1 MRPGL
6 FGWGKEKV
14 EVLELLAFWKPE
26 QQAAHRFRIWRPLA
40 SASSLY
46 KNHPLPAIFSL
57 KILKTP
63 NSFLL
68 KKFCKNSKIGN
79 IVIKGGE
86 EKMEEIF
93 KNLKV
98 GKKFRYAFG
107 IILLLFVVTIL
118 VAVIASEIIQH
129 DFKVFYKE
137 SYQNSMTQ
145 MEIRKDLQ
153 VVGKM
158 VLWSMTTED
167 EAEGEFYL
175 ESAEEY
181 AQSVATHVEKLKQG
195 FQNSTLLQQL
205 DRAMEEMKTYRTEL
219 TELATANRNQEALEL
234 FNGAYNTATENIQNI
249 LITIGEEL
257 DNSAE
262 KRYKEANLTGIISL
276 IFMLT
281 VGAGS
286 IIFALRL
293 GAVLTRIFKEPIQE
307 IEQATYQLR
316 NGDLNIQIEYQ
327 SEDELGGLIKNFRD
341 ACGGLHEIIQDAG
354 ELLSEMAEG
363 NFNVKTEKE
372 EKYVGEFVR
381 LVESMRKLNRQL
393 DATLRRINEA
403 SEQVALGAG
412 QLAES
417 AQSLAEGATDQ
428 AGAVEELTATIES
441 VSAMAEQSAE
451 AAQNEADRI
460 LQAKEDAEKSREEL
474 KVLTEA
480 MERINATSMEIQNII
495 GAIEDIASQTNL
507 LSLNASIEAARAGE
521 AGRGFAVVADQIGKL
536 ASDSAQSAVDTRELI
551 EKSIVEIEHGNV
563 ITEKTVK
570 VLEGI
575 LGSMGTFAE
584 TATESSVASV
594 SQAKMLKEVEVGIE
608 QIAAV
613 VESNSASAEQTSATS
628 EELSAQSDNLKGL
641 VGQFQLRQIQE

>member
-1 MRPGL
+1 ML
-6 FGWGKEKV
+6 F
-14 EVLELLAFWKPE
+14 
-26 QQAAHRFRIWRPLA
+26 R
-40 SASSLY
+40 S
-46 KNHPLPAIFSL
+46 
-57 KILKTP
+57 
-63 NSFLL
+63 
-68 KKFCKNSKIGN
+68 
-79 IVIKGGE
+79 
-86 EKMEEIF
+86 EEIF

>member
-1 MRPGL
+1 M
-6 FGWGKEKV
+6 
-14 EVLELLAFWKPE
+14 
-26 QQAAHRFRIWRPLA
+26 
-40 SASSLY
+40 
-46 KNHPLPAIFSL
+46 
-57 KILKTP
+57 
-63 NSFLL
+63 
-68 KKFCKNSKIGN
+68 
-79 IVIKGGE
+79 IKGGE

-584 TATESSVASV
+584 TATESSAASV

>member
-1 MRPGL
+1 
-6 FGWGKEKV
+6 
-14 EVLELLAFWKPE
+14 
-26 QQAAHRFRIWRPLA
+26 
-40 SASSLY
+40 
-46 KNHPLPAIFSL
+46 
-57 KILKTP
+57 
-63 NSFLL
+63 
-68 KKFCKNSKIGN
+68 
-79 IVIKGGE
+79 
-86 EKMEEIF
+86 MEEIF

-341 ACGGLHEIIQDAG
+341 ACGGLHEIIQDVG

-584 TATESSVASV
+584 TATESSAASV

>member
-1 MRPGL
+1 M
-6 FGWGKEKV
+6 
-14 EVLELLAFWKPE
+14 
-26 QQAAHRFRIWRPLA
+26 
-40 SASSLY
+40 
-46 KNHPLPAIFSL
+46 
-57 KILKTP
+57 
-63 NSFLL
+63 
-68 KKFCKNSKIGN
+68 
-79 IVIKGGE
+79 IKGGE